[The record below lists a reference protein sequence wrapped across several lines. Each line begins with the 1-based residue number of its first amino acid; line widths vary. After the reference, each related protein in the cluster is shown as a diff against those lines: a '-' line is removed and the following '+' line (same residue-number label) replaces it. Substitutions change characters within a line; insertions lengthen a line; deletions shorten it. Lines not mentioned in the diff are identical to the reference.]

1 MEWLGIKCTV
11 NTVKSK
17 TNYVLWFITLT
28 IREDN
33 SVRSGDFNASVGFL
47 SV

>member
-11 NTVKSK
+11 NTVKNG
-17 TNYVLWFITLT
+17 TNYALLLITLT
-28 IREDN
+28 IREGKFGCED
-33 SVRSGDFNASVGFL
+33 DFGVSIGFL